1 MLSYCVSSATT
12 WCFFSTVHI
21 AGTCLSLEL
30 ELLAPCCSDRSFRL
44 AGARRYKWKITIRA
58 FRRDGLAES
67 VEARCLRGQIHFL
80 GGSHVSDHGV
90 GPRGCHVLEE
100 LKILNVASDCE
111 ESTTFS
117 TNKTCAIFRSD
128 RQRVARNARKNLWF
142 FCNLLKISSA
152 GDNKIHET

>member
-100 LKILNVASDCE
+100 LKIINVASDCE
-111 ESTTFS
+111 EDQPLHQLNPCNISVRPS
-117 TNKTCAIFRSD
+117 ARGQERNKE
-128 RQRVARNARKNLWF
+128 
-142 FCNLLKISSA
+142 ISGSFVTYSKSA
-152 GDNKIHET
+152 ALEIISNS